1 MFIFEWSFGSYTLKQ
16 LVVDLINYNKMYILI
31 KLKEIFANTLKKI
44 GKIGWDSRI
53 ICILKHYWCLNW
65 ALVWCQRFLNKAF
78 ANSIF
83 NWEENKLSLS
93 LMVTDVLFYYNNKYN
108 HSTTKITLREI
119 LFNYKNKEIIEKLI
133 INIEKSMKN
142 FIKKFITMLE
152 ILY

>member
-1 MFIFEWSFGSYTLKQ
+1 M
-16 LVVDLINYNKMYILI
+16 
-31 KLKEIFANTLKKI
+31 
-44 GKIGWDSRI
+44 
-53 ICILKHYWCLNW
+53 
-65 ALVWCQRFLNKAF
+65 WCQRFLNKAF

-142 FIKKFITMLE
+142 FIQKIYNDVGNFLLITSWVLSYKIKE
-152 ILY
+152 FDHLKENSH